1 MKRINFKFLAVAI
14 LVAVTAYSCIDDKFD
29 NPPIT
34 ELPEGSIVTIQKL
47 RDLCPPGNTYKIE
60 GDTSLY
66 AVVTMDEMS
75 GNIYRNIFI
84 QDNTGAVNLR
94 FGSTSGLYEGDSIRL
109 YLKGAVLSWYN
120 NLFQIDSL
128 HADYNVI
135 KQATNRNVEPE
146 LATISQINADHDY
159 YQSRLVKIEDVQV
172 KASDTASIWAP
183 YQQYGEI
190 FIEDTQNK
198 SMLIRT
204 SGYAKFAGENVPNG
218 SGSIIAIVGLYRET
232 VQLGIRRTSEVD
244 LYGERFGDEGPGE
257 GEGSGSFE
265 DPYNVAAVITN
276 NSGTDKWVE
285 GYIVGVMETSVDP
298 YEATFDGPFVTNSNM
313 IIAASPTE
321 TNLSNC
327 LIVQLPFG
335 EVRSALN
342 LVDNESNLGKEVMV
356 RGDLM
361 AYFSSPGV
369 KNTDGYWI
377 DGDGLNPD
385 DVVPIDAFFEE
396 DFTSNLGSFTAYS
409 ISGDQVWEWKN
420 YDNGCAV
427 MTGHVNPNSFA
438 NEDWLIS
445 PAIDL
450 TGKSSVVMNIREAVN
465 YITDNGYD
473 ELQVLVSTDYDG
485 TSAPS
490 TASWTELTGFNR
502 PVGSDWNFVDSGDIS
517 MSAYDGETIHIAFM
531 YKSTTADASTWEV
544 GKVILFEQ
552 Q

>member
-1 MKRINFKFLAVAI
+1 M
-14 LVAVTAYSCIDDKFD
+14 
-29 NPPIT
+29 
-34 ELPEGSIVTIQKL
+34 
-47 RDLCPPGNTYKIE
+47 PGNTIKIN

-75 GNIYRNIFI
+75 GNIYRNIFV

-94 FGSTSGLYEGDSIRL
+94 FGSTSNLYEGDSIRL

-135 KQATNRNVEPE
+135 KQATERYVEPE
-146 LATISQINADHDY
+146 VATINEINLDKDY
-159 YQSRLVKIEDVQV
+159 YQPRLVKIENVQIR
-172 KASDTASIWAP
+172 AADTASIWAP
-183 YQQYGEI
+183 YQQYGEVY
-190 FIEDTQNK
+190 IEDTNGND
-198 SMLIRT
+198 MLIRT
-204 SGYAKFAGENVPNG
+204 SGYAKFASENIPNG

-232 VQLGIRRTSEVD
+232 VQLAIRNTSEVD

-257 GEGSGSFE
+257 GEGSGTFD
-265 DPYNVAAVITN
+265 DPHNVAAAITN
-276 NSGTDKWVE
+276 NTGTDKWVA

-298 YEATFDGPFVTNSNM
+298 YEATFEGPFATNSNM
-313 IIAASPTE
+313 MIASSPSE
-321 TNLSNC
+321 TNPSNC
-327 LIVQLPFG
+327 LIVQLPYG
-335 EVRSALN
+335 EVRTALN

-361 AYFSSPGV
+361 AYFSSPGL

-396 DFTSNLGSFTAYS
+396 NFTSDLGSFTAYS
-409 ISGDQVWEWKN
+409 TTGDQVWGWKN
-420 YDNGCAV
+420 YDDGCAV
-427 MTGHVNPNSFA
+427 MSGHVNPNSFA
-438 NEDWLIS
+438 NEDWLVS

-450 TGKSSVVMNIREAVN
+450 TGKANVVMNIREAVN
-465 YITDNGYD
+465 YITSNGYD
-473 ELQVLVSTDYDG
+473 ELQVLVSIDYDG

-490 TASWTELTGFNR
+490 SATWTELTDFNR
-502 PVGSDWNFVDSGDIS
+502 PVGTDWNFVDSGDIS
-517 MSAYDGETIHIAFM
+517 MTAYDGETIHIAFK
-531 YKSTTADASTWEV
+531 YTSTAADASTWEV

-552 Q
+552 E